1 MILDK
6 IVIIS
11 VATFLIIC
19 LSIRYVKR
27 YAPENVLIVALS
39 AISLAIYITFV
50 VMDASIHLYVQ
61 IGIFIFAFLLPII
74 TTVLQYNN
82 IIITRKILYFKMKR
96 AYKYKE
102 FDKTI
107 SLIEKLVSVEGRK
120 SEYLYILGQ
129 CYKELEDFINARDCF
144 SLAIELD
151 NQDYKSYYELGLIL
165 DETNKK
171 ETAMIMFKK
180 SLEIK
185 PDFYEAAE
193 ALGICLT
200 SQGRFE
206 EAIASYT
213 EALKIHT
220 NSFELYYNIG
230 MLEMEIGHLDDAIAA
245 FMKAGQINPN
255 LYTAFYNLG
264 ELNFLKGNYD
274 EAIEEYKKILK
285 SGLYGPKAY
294 YKLAIVY
301 SVKKEYDI
309 AMSTL
314 EYAIE
319 LDPKFL
325 EMAKAEFAFKGMS
338 DRIDEYITNKEN
350 LEKQKKEK
358 KNYMKDRLRLF
369 KRNKKSN
376 AETEMD
382 TKENYVNT
390 TQMTEEAEQIAK

>member
-338 DRIDEYITNKEN
+338 DRIDEYINNKEN